1 MMKSIKSILLLL
13 CTVLSL
19 TGCTGSSDE
28 TNEVQ
33 SQAAWQRYDAAR
45 EAKDLQ
51 RTLAVIDSMEQA
63 DIIGAARA
71 NHMRAFAYDQGWQ
84 MRIAEHYYKK
94 AYEGYGAEPSQ
105 DWYLYGDAGYRW
117 ACMRLLRGDTDGALS
132 VTSDLLAQVEENDS
146 FPKRVETSLLMLMAE
161 AQMQLHQND
170 EARLTWQKAYEAQQ
184 QVGAKTQQPSLPYVS
199 MNISTGLFEM
209 GDLEGAQEWLERCA
223 QEFTVFEQT
232 ARDSLLKEEWRG
244 HIALKR
250 ARYLQASGHTAEAAA
265 TYAAVPRSRIFE
277 PHGYTE
283 AAEYLMAAGR
293 YKEAAYWYDQLD
305 STYLA
310 TDGAR
315 MTFDNIATRLSPR
328 YLAYRKAGR
337 NGDALAIADSIS
349 ASIDSALVWQKKNDA
364 AELAVIYQTHERD
377 LQISNF
383 KYQLKFHRLIAVG
396 LAIILLLI
404 AYLLYRAYIYNK
416 VLAAKNRHLYEQI
429 QEREKVEEEE
439 RQILQA
445 KPDEVLTLEQ
455 QLYRRLCTL
464 MAEQQPYTDENLNRD
479 KLAQMLGTNAKYV
492 VTAIRECSRGETV
505 GDFITRYRLEHV
517 ARLLKTTDE
526 PIAIIGELSGIPSR
540 ATLARLFRNTY
551 GMTCSE
557 FRQAAKRN
565 DDIVHEKQKEEE

>member
-1 MMKSIKSILLLL
+1 MMKSIKTIILSL
-13 CTVLSL
+13 CTVLVL
-19 TGCTGSSDE
+19 TGCTGSSNE
-28 TNEVQ
+28 KHEVQ
-33 SQAAWQRYDAAR
+33 SQIAWQRYEAAFKT
-45 EAKDLQ
+45 KDLQ
-51 RTLAVIDSMEQA
+51 RTLTVIDSMEQVG
-63 DIIGAARA
+63 IIGDARA
-71 NHMRAFAYDQGWQ
+71 DYMRALAYDQGWQ

-117 ACMRLLRGDTDGALS
+117 ACMRFLRGDTDGALS

-146 FPKRVETSLLMLMAE
+146 FPKRIEASLLMLMAE

-184 QVGAKTQQPSLPYVS
+184 QVGAKTQQPNLPYVS

-209 GDLEGAQEWLERCA
+209 GDIEGAQEWLERCA
-223 QEFTVFEQT
+223 QEFAVFEQI

-250 ARYLQASGHTAEAAA
+250 ARYLHASGHTEEAAV

-315 MTFDNIATRLSPR
+315 MTFNIISERLSPR

-337 NGDALAIADSIS
+337 DGDALAIADSIS
-349 ASIDSALVWQKKNDA
+349 ASIDSALVWQKKSDA

-377 LQISNF
+377 LQLSNF
-383 KYQLKFHRLIAVG
+383 KYQLKLHRLIAVG
-396 LAIILLLI
+396 LAI
-404 AYLLYRAYIYNK
+404 R
-416 VLAAKNRHLYEQI
+416 
-429 QEREKVEEEE
+429 
-439 RQILQA
+439 
-445 KPDEVLTLEQ
+445 T
-455 QLYRRLCTL
+455 
-464 MAEQQPYTDENLNRD
+464 
-479 KLAQMLGTNAKYV
+479 
-492 VTAIRECSRGETV
+492 
-505 GDFITRYRLEHV
+505 
-517 ARLLKTTDE
+517 
-526 PIAIIGELSGIPSR
+526 
-540 ATLARLFRNTY
+540 
-551 GMTCSE
+551 
-557 FRQAAKRN
+557 
-565 DDIVHEKQKEEE
+565 